1 MNNRNPIKVK
11 FTFPHQVGKSNSL
24 NSQLN
29 SMRLHQKPV
38 ISEEAV
44 AGRTLQKP
52 GCCTVIIRVFC
63 I

>member
-1 MNNRNPIKVK
+1 MNYRNPIKVK

-29 SMRLHQKPV
+29 SMRLHQKPD

-44 AGRTLQKP
+44 ASLTLQEP
-52 GCCTVIIRVFC
+52 GCCTVLIRVFC